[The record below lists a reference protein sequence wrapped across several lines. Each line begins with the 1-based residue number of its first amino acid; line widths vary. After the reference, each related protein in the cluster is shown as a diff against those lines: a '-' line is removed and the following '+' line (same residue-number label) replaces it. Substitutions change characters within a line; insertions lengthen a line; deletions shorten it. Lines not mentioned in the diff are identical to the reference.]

1 MLGGYQILD
10 LRGID
15 LTISQSASDITNANV
30 LNQLLK
36 LRDYIDKAYNF
47 SKPLENQLKPVLI
60 RFRDKKANEK
70 IEGATF
76 GELSVVD
83 NYYSFKITARLSG
96 VLVLTIN
103 VTFEEVENGYG
114 NYEWIIDDATIQL
127 ADETQTISGDLEVTG
142 DLSVGDDATIT
153 GDASVGGD
161 LEVTGNVS
169 GAKFI
174 GDVAMESIKDASGH
188 NRFIEG
194 NLSLVTIDGVN
205 FTYAKWSLSGS
216 HLLIVLAGTI
226 ADTKKFEG
234 YSNIASIS
242 SSMPQW
248 IKDKIYPTFSS
259 VVDAKNIKIWGSDW
273 SSEANDFRCGLSKSL
288 DGTVLSLFNLGGD
301 YTVTADRSFRIA
313 FDLLIDNE

>member
-114 NYEWIIDDATIQL
+114 NYEWVIDDATIQL
-127 ADETQTISGDLEVTG
+127 ADETQTITGDLTVEG
-142 DLSVGDDATIT
+142 DLSVDGSFEQKDCNWESSNLEIDPNWLNGLTAHNSFVKIAKVNKELHVIISAELENETAESITTGSNLSIIALSNIPSEIASKIYRKDGTNCSQAYTDSDVILSSPISFSDINGLNYEQKCGLLYSNNPGVLALWLAYGINITI
-153 GDASVGGD
+153 GASQK
-161 LEVTGNVS
+161 
-169 GAKFI
+169 KFI
-174 GDVAMESIKDASGH
+174 DYRVQI
-188 NRFIEG
+188 
-194 NLSLVTIDGVN
+194 
-205 FTYAKWSLSGS
+205 
-216 HLLIVLAGTI
+216 LL
-226 ADTKKFEG
+226 
-234 YSNIASIS
+234 
-242 SSMPQW
+242 
-248 IKDKIYPTFSS
+248 
-259 VVDAKNIKIWGSDW
+259 
-273 SSEANDFRCGLSKSL
+273 
-288 DGTVLSLFNLGGD
+288 
-301 YTVTADRSFRIA
+301 
-313 FDLLIDNE
+313 

>member
-15 LTISQSASDITNANV
+15 LEKSQSASDITNANV

-60 RFRDKKANEK
+60 RFRDKKVNEK

-76 GELSVVD
+76 GELSLVD

-127 ADETQTISGDLEVTG
+127 ADETQIIDGDVTIDG
-142 DLSVGDDATIT
+142 DLSVTGSINGESNPSVRPVWFHPLTLYSGGNTITINEKEYSLLGSATILNNSQSALNGSLANIYSAMLGAFT
-153 GDASVGGD
+153 RLNTSMILYNLTDDITIHVIQLYVEENHIYVIGFDSQGIRHDESANAIDLYSVR
-161 LEVTGNVS
+161 E
-169 GAKFI
+169 
-174 GDVAMESIKDASGH
+174 
-188 NRFIEG
+188 
-194 NLSLVTIDGVN
+194 
-205 FTYAKWSLSGS
+205 
-216 HLLIVLAGTI
+216 
-226 ADTKKFEG
+226 
-234 YSNIASIS
+234 NIN
-242 SSMPQW
+242 
-248 IKDKIYPTFSS
+248 
-259 VVDAKNIKIWGSDW
+259 VVDAVNKI
-273 SSEANDFRCGLSKSL
+273 N
-288 DGTVLSLFNLGGD
+288 
-301 YTVTADRSFRIA
+301 
-313 FDLLIDNE
+313 

>member
-15 LTISQSASDITNANV
+15 LTISESASDITNANV

-76 GELSVVD
+76 GELSLVD

-114 NYEWIIDDATIQL
+114 NYEWVIDDATIQL
-127 ADETQTISGDLEVTG
+127 ADETQTISGDLAITG
-142 DLSVGDDATIT
+142 DLSVGDDVEIV
-153 GDASVGGD
+153 GDASVGGA
-161 LEVTGNVS
+161 LSVTGSVS
-169 GAKFI
+169 GNQISGNLLLEIMSGYSVSGFGNWTPVYIGVSKTGNKLTVVLFGNVIFEESVPTTVTLGDFVFPSGVNAKLYPYTVSGSDVLSQKNTELFDNSSTNNA
-174 GDVAMESIKDASGH
+174 GLDVAVVTTKIPNGIRCYLMCNTQASLTTGKTYNFRH
-188 NRFIEG
+188 EITFLLSD
-194 NLSLVTIDGVN
+194 NLI
-205 FTYAKWSLSGS
+205 
-216 HLLIVLAGTI
+216 
-226 ADTKKFEG
+226 
-234 YSNIASIS
+234 
-242 SSMPQW
+242 P
-248 IKDKIYPTFSS
+248 
-259 VVDAKNIKIWGSDW
+259 
-273 SSEANDFRCGLSKSL
+273 
-288 DGTVLSLFNLGGD
+288 
-301 YTVTADRSFRIA
+301 
-313 FDLLIDNE
+313 NE

>member
-15 LTISQSASDITNANV
+15 LSISQSASDITNANV

-114 NYEWIIDDATIQL
+114 NMEWIIDDATIQL
-127 ADETQTISGDLEVTG
+127 ADETQTINGDLEVTG
-142 DLSVGDDATIT
+142 DLEADEISGNSIIEKMSGYAFSKLIEVEGLTREFVYAGVVKNGNKLTFVIACNYTRTDTIT
-153 GDASVGGD
+153 GGVGYLGSFDIPSAISSRLYSTPIGSGNYLD
-161 LEVTGNVS
+161 LKANKAFQDEGNSKDIVSYTTKGSNAVAMYTSGLNELTLNVKYYVRYEVTFLLS
-169 GAKFI
+169 
-174 GDVAMESIKDASGH
+174 D
-188 NRFIEG
+188 
-194 NLSLVTIDGVN
+194 NLI
-205 FTYAKWSLSGS
+205 
-216 HLLIVLAGTI
+216 
-226 ADTKKFEG
+226 
-234 YSNIASIS
+234 
-242 SSMPQW
+242 PQ
-248 IKDKIYPTFSS
+248 
-259 VVDAKNIKIWGSDW
+259 
-273 SSEANDFRCGLSKSL
+273 E
-288 DGTVLSLFNLGGD
+288 
-301 YTVTADRSFRIA
+301 
-313 FDLLIDNE
+313 

>member
-15 LTISQSASDITNANV
+15 LTISESASDITNANV

-114 NYEWIIDDATIQL
+114 NMEWIIDDATIQL

-142 DLSVGDDATIT
+142 DLSVSSDAEVTGDLSVGDDVEIT
-153 GDASVGGD
+153 GDVSVGGN
-161 LEVTGNVS
+161 LSVTGSINGVANPS
-169 GAKFI
+169 VKPIYYHPIYCVI
-174 GDVAMESIKDASGH
+174 G
-188 NRFIEG
+188 IEG
-194 NLSLVTIDGVN
+194 VYNKLVFQCVILDNSATAYSETPFINKLKELMDLGALINVNGYYKDSNNEYAAVMVLYKSGSTYTGDTFKPTSSTSFDFSQLLEDMTSIAIVDGVN
-205 FTYAKWSLSGS
+205 
-216 HLLIVLAGTI
+216 
-226 ADTKKFEG
+226 
-234 YSNIASIS
+234 
-242 SSMPQW
+242 
-248 IKDKIYPTFSS
+248 KI
-259 VVDAKNIKIWGSDW
+259 N
-273 SSEANDFRCGLSKSL
+273 
-288 DGTVLSLFNLGGD
+288 
-301 YTVTADRSFRIA
+301 
-313 FDLLIDNE
+313 

>member
-15 LTISQSASDITNANV
+15 LSISQSASDITNANV

-114 NYEWIIDDATIQL
+114 NMEWIIDDATIQL
-127 ADETQTISGDLEVTG
+127 ANETQTISGDLTVEG
-142 DLSVGDDATIT
+142 DLSVDGDVDVDGGFTANEIVEKMTGYSFLPQTTTNITVNNIYVGVVKNGNKLTFVHFLSITRTGTVENNFNVAGIIKVPDAIMSKLYPYEIQDSDYALDYKKVTAYTKTSGTPVDLDYYCEKINYGEKGLHNT
-153 GDASVGGD
+153 LVKVNS
-161 LEVTGNVS
+161 LEVDTEYVIRLEETFLLS
-169 GAKFI
+169 
-174 GDVAMESIKDASGH
+174 D
-188 NRFIEG
+188 
-194 NLSLVTIDGVN
+194 NLI
-205 FTYAKWSLSGS
+205 
-216 HLLIVLAGTI
+216 
-226 ADTKKFEG
+226 
-234 YSNIASIS
+234 
-242 SSMPQW
+242 PQ
-248 IKDKIYPTFSS
+248 
-259 VVDAKNIKIWGSDW
+259 
-273 SSEANDFRCGLSKSL
+273 E
-288 DGTVLSLFNLGGD
+288 
-301 YTVTADRSFRIA
+301 
-313 FDLLIDNE
+313 